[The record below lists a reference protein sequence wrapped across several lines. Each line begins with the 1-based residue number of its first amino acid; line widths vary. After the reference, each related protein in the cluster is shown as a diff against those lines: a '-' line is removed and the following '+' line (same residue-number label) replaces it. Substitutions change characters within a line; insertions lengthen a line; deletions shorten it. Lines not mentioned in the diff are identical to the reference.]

1 MVVGFFFLFV
11 WFFPF
16 CFCFIAVLVLF
27 VFVLFS
33 LSRKGFF
40 VFPWLSCYLST
51 RLASDS
57 RNLPASASPGP
68 LSCFFWDTVSLHSPC
83 CPWTHDCSTSVHGY
97 WNYDQAV
104 PCLACPLLIF
114 YLGPISFGC
123 CLVFMLP
130 LTGGSWLCSF
140 WTSVALAAVQ
150 GRAGSIC
157 WNLAINCLG
166 GDGEWVEHARGR
178 SVGHPP
184 SSAVPARRQLLALLD
199 SWQSVVCC
207 LLAGHVNPIW
217 GGWMM
222 KLLSDHLWVLFPPS
236 HSHFTYFLRLALCGP
251 RLAIF
256 LS

>member
-1 MVVGFFFLFV
+1 MLSLNSWLFNFSPRILELRSSSTMLGLPTSYFLSWAHFFWL
-11 WFFPF
+11 
-16 CFCFIAVLVLF
+16 
-27 VFVLFS
+27 
-33 LSRKGFF
+33 
-40 VFPWLSCYLST
+40 LSC
-51 RLASDS
+51 
-57 RNLPASASPGP
+57 
-68 LSCFFWDTVSLHSPC
+68 
-83 CPWTHDCSTSVHGY
+83 
-97 WNYDQAV
+97 
-104 PCLACPLLIF
+104 
-114 YLGPISFGC
+114 
-123 CLVFMLP
+123 FMLP

-251 RLAIF
+251 RLSVLVSWVLGI
-256 LS
+256 